1 MESSHSQLEQ
11 KQVIHYLAPGV
22 LFSSNSS
29 TIADPDAGIS
39 TCATVFQVDDWY
51 DNQFIQLK
59 NGALQ
64 WKEIA
69 EKPGTSGFAA
79 ARQSTNDELHVVVV
93 DDTGKISESNRCN
106 S

>member
-1 MESSHSQLEQ
+1 MESSHLQQEQ
-11 KQVIHYLAPGV
+11 KQVTHYLPGV
-22 LFSSNSS
+22 LFSSSSS

-64 WKEIA
+64 WKEIVKNQA
-69 EKPGTSGFAA
+69 
-79 ARQSTNDELHVVVV
+79 QV
-93 DDTGKISESNRCN
+93 DICQETVQMMN
-106 S
+106 SYRSY